1 MLLAP
6 RSLRYQHCNL
16 LEIQVFGK
24 LFILFAIL
32 PIIEIAI
39 LINVGEVIGGWNT
52 VLLVILSAFI
62 GAYLV
67 RQQGFSTLMQAQTKM
82 QSGAMPGQEMAE
94 GLLLVIAGVLL
105 VTPGF
110 VTDIMG
116 FLLCLPVTRP
126 IIAKKLL
133 KHLAVKVVTT
143 QQGGFHQQYS
153 NQQTPDQNSDV
164 IEGEFEDKSEN
175 PSGKNDKPK
184 IGP

>member
-1 MLLAP
+1 M
-6 RSLRYQHCNL
+6 
-16 LEIQVFGK
+16 FGK

-67 RQQGFSTLMQAQTKM
+67 RQQGFSTLMQAQSKM
-82 QSGAMPGQEMAE
+82 QSGAIPGQEMAE

-110 VTDIMG
+110 VTDIFG
-116 FLLCLPVTRP
+116 FLLCLPITRP
-126 IIAKKLL
+126 FIANKLL
-133 KHLAVKVVTT
+133 KHLAVRVVTT
-143 QQGGFHQQYS
+143 QQGGFHQQYT
-153 NQQTPDQNSDV
+153 NEEYNRQNSDI
-164 IEGEFEDKSEN
+164 IEGEFEDKSDDN
-175 PSGKNDKPK
+175 NKPK
-184 IGP
+184 IEP

>member
-1 MLLAP
+1 M
-6 RSLRYQHCNL
+6 
-16 LEIQVFGK
+16 FGK

-52 VLLVILSAFI
+52 VFLVILSAFI

-67 RQQGFSTLMQAQTKM
+67 RQQGLATLMQAQTKM
-82 QSGAMPGQEMAE
+82 QEGSMPGQEMAE

-110 VTDIMG
+110 VTDILG
-116 FLLCLPVTRP
+116 FILCLPFTRP

-133 KHLAVKVVTT
+133 KHMAIKVVAT
-143 QQGGFHQQYS
+143 QQGGFNQQYT
-153 NQQTPDQNSDV
+153 NAEFYHQHHNPRPEDNQNSDI
-164 IEGEFEDKSEN
+164 IEGEYEDKSD
-175 PSGKNDKPK
+175 KNSKPK

>member
-1 MLLAP
+1 
-6 RSLRYQHCNL
+6 
-16 LEIQVFGK
+16 VFGK

-39 LINVGEVIGGWNT
+39 LVNVGEVIGGWNT

-82 QSGAMPGQEMAE
+82 QAGAMPGQEMAE

-110 VTDIMG
+110 VTDILG
-116 FLLCLPVTRP
+116 FVFCLPMTRP

-153 NQQTPDQNSDV
+153 NEEFYRQNNNRGRGDSQDSDI
-164 IEGEFEDKSEN
+164 IEGEFENKSDGASDDKN
-175 PSGKNDKPK
+175 NPK